1 MVIEAVYYTVSNELS
16 KRFPILKPIVL
27 ATSCGV
33 QIQQHGAGLMSV
45 IAYGYHWFICFN
57 DLSL

>member
-27 ATSCGV
+27 ATSFGD
-33 QIQQHGAGLMSV
+33 QIQQHGAILMSV
-45 IAYGYHWFICFN
+45 IAYGYHWFICF
-57 DLSL
+57 

>member
-27 ATSCGV
+27 ATSCGI
-33 QIQQHGAGLMSV
+33 QIQHHGAELMSV
-45 IAYGYHWFICFN
+45 IVYEYHWFTCF
-57 DLSL
+57 

>member
-16 KRFPILKPIVL
+16 KRFPIIKPIVL

-33 QIQQHGAGLMSV
+33 QIKEHGAGLMSTIV
-45 IAYGYHWFICFN
+45 
-57 DLSL
+57 

>member
-27 ATSCGV
+27 TTSCGI
-33 QIQQHGAGLMSV
+33 QIQRHISGLMSV
-45 IAYGYHWFICFN
+45 IVYEYHWFICF
-57 DLSL
+57 